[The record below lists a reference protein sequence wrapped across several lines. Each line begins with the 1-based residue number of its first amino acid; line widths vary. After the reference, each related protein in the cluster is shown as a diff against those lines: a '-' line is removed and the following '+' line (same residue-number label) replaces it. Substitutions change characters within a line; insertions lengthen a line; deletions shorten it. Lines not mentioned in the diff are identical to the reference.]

1 MKSSFFQ
8 VSVFLS
14 FLGGFSSVLRKK
26 IGFFYS
32 IADVVGFITGNW
44 NGPSMAS
51 VDETDRAIL
60 SALRENSRQPYVD
73 LAKAVGVSERT
84 IRTRVRRL
92 EEDGVIRSYTI
103 REKGIGLTA
112 LVRMKVGPGV
122 VRSYTIREKGIGLT
136 ALVRMKVG
144 PGVEIGS
151 LAGEFAN
158 WSGVESVYEISGEA
172 DLVAV
177 VHVADTSSLRE
188 LLDRMWFA
196 APAEIASTTTE
207 LVLEQ
212 Y

>member
-14 FLGGFSSVLRKK
+14 FSGGFSSVLRKK
-26 IGFFYS
+26 KRFFYS
-32 IADVVGFITGNW
+32 ISDVVGFITGNW

-122 VRSYTIREKGIGLT
+122 
-136 ALVRMKVG
+136 
-144 PGVEIGS
+144 EIGS

-158 WSGVESVYEISGEA
+158 WTGVESVYEISGEA

-177 VHVADTSSLRE
+177 VHVDDTVSLRE
-188 LLDRMWFA
+188 LLDRMWLA